1 MTRLLPALHEGH
13 APVYLHQAFSDALD
27 AFEGWEHRMDEPLV
41 EFEGLSIPISS
52 VFGRMRSCSDLLPI
66 RILEDVA
73 AIVPERLLASGEE
86 QLTYADAARVLRA
99 LCVERLRNV
108 EILR

>member
-1 MTRLLPALHEGH
+1 M
-13 APVYLHQAFSDALD
+13 S
-27 AFEGWEHRMDEPLV
+27 EPLV
-41 EFEGLSIPISS
+41 EFEDQSVPISS

-73 AIVPERLLASGEE
+73 AVVPEGLLAFGEE

-108 EILR
+108 ELPQR

>member
-13 APVYLHQAFSDALD
+13 APIYLHQAFSDALD
-27 AFEGWEHRMDEPLV
+27 AYEGWEHGMGEPLI
-41 EFEGLSIPISS
+41 EFEGLAISISS

-73 AIVPERLLASGEE
+73 AVIPGRHLASGED

-99 LCVERLRNV
+99 LCVERLRNA
-108 EILR
+108 EIPR

>member
-13 APVYLHQAFSDALD
+13 APIYLHQAFSDALD
-27 AFEGWEHRMDEPLV
+27 AYEAWEHDMSEPLV
-41 EFEGLSIPISS
+41 EFEGQSVPISS

-73 AIVPERLLASGEE
+73 AVVPERLLVFGEE

-108 EILR
+108 DILR

>member
-1 MTRLLPALHEGH
+1 M
-13 APVYLHQAFSDALD
+13 S
-27 AFEGWEHRMDEPLV
+27 EPLV
-41 EFEGLSIPISS
+41 EFEGQSVPISS

-66 RILEDVA
+66 RILEDVTA
-73 AIVPERLLASGEE
+73 VVPERLLASGEE

-108 EILR
+108 NAA